1 MRQASNPASA
11 SQRCMLPFGLWLALP
26 GCKQLVVSRQEPSSA
41 RTKGRHKP
49 LKKCQIR
56 LLFAYLLHYRGERQR
71 RKVSDSMNAA
81 TRKYDEWKAPALRNV
96 DPRHTAFLV
105 IDLQTDF
112 CSPNGALAALGSD
125 VSPSA
130 AVADRFKSFLPQV
143 REELGLVAFFK
154 LVYEPTKMSP
164 SQRERLLRDGKPL
177 LCDPRTGGCDL
188 VISPGPSDLVF
199 SKHRYS
205 AFTNQQFCELLVER
219 SIQTVVVTGV
229 DTHICV
235 EGTVRHGYDLGYR
248 MLVVS
253 DLVGTRAS
261 ESARHEHALT
271 LCDRLFSILI
281 DSRTLL
287 RVVREASNTSTM
299 AIDTMR

>member
-1 MRQASNPASA
+1 
-11 SQRCMLPFGLWLALP
+11 
-26 GCKQLVVSRQEPSSA
+26 
-41 RTKGRHKP
+41 
-49 LKKCQIR
+49 
-56 LLFAYLLHYRGERQR
+56 
-71 RKVSDSMNAA
+71 MNAA
-81 TRKYDEWKAPALRNV
+81 TRKYDEWKAAALRNV
-96 DPRHTAFLV
+96 DPQHTAFLV

-130 AVADRFKSFLPQV
+130 AVADRIKSFLPQV

-261 ESARHEHALT
+261 ESARHEHALS
-271 LCDRLFSILI
+271 LCDRYFSILI

-287 RVVREASNTSTM
+287 TVVREASNTSTM
-299 AIDTMR
+299 TIDTRR